1 MTRRGTILAAVAAAT
16 AMTAMMAASCWHPT
30 FDPALSAS
38 ELTVRKLGEPTLLFS
53 VYGLDS
59 HGMDDIWF
67 MPQATAIPTAGVLVQ
82 DMGARLGFK
91 GITIDALNHSGYS
104 SYSDER
110 SNALGDAYL
119 IQAAPDGSLGAL
131 IVTGPSSGTYLELT
145 TWTSSAATMPPT
157 LGQFGIGSVALAS
170 ANQAALACF
179 SYPAMM
185 DPRYSTVSP
194 WSSGAPDLT
203 ASIFTIT
210 FSNAALVSTPGR
222 FLSAGGKYYLSCG
235 QTDGSRAIYYWSI
248 SPGFEPTGY
257 AEDHGPLVGALS
269 DGRLLA
275 EENETITVLDSNLQ
289 ELFSFP
295 SGRLRFVH
303 ERYDIATTTMMTVF
317 TRSVYARGGG
327 GDGELRVEIFE
338 IPTANLANL
347 ANLAD

>member
-1 MTRRGTILAAVAAAT
+1 MTRRGTVLAAVTAALAT
-16 AMTAMMAASCWHPT
+16 MTASCWHPT

-38 ELTVRKLGEPTLLFS
+38 ELTVRKLGEPTLGFT
-53 VYGLDS
+53 VYGMDS

-67 MPQATAIPTAGVLVQ
+67 VPQAVATPTVGLLVQ
-82 DMGARLGFK
+82 DMGSRLGLK
-91 GITIDALNHSGYS
+91 GITINTLDHTGYS
-104 SYSDER
+104 NYSDER
-110 SNALGDAYL
+110 NNALGDAYL
-119 IQAAPDGSLGAL
+119 VQAAPDGSSGAL

-145 TWTSSAATMPPT
+145 TWAPTAATMPPT

-170 ANQAALACF
+170 ANQAALSCF
-179 SYPAMM
+179 SYPAIM
-185 DPRYSTVSP
+185 DPRYSYVSP

-210 FSNAALVSTPGR
+210 FSNAAMVSTPGR

-235 QTDGSRAIYYWSI
+235 QADGSRAIYYWSI

-257 AEDHGPLVGALS
+257 AEDHGPLIGALS

-275 EENETITVLDSNLQ
+275 EEDQTITVLDSNLQ

-303 ERYDIATTTMMTVF
+303 ERYDGLAMQTVF
-317 TRSVYARGGG
+317 TRSVYARDGG
-327 GDGELRVEIFE
+327 GDGELRVEVFE
-338 IPTANLANL
+338 IPTANLAE
-347 ANLAD
+347 LAD